1 MPEIFQMD
9 RVDRIADILYGV
21 AVAEGLIG
29 YGPLAR
35 RVGLQAN
42 FLSQPLAQVSDRA
55 AERGEPI
62 WSALVVG
69 KNTHK
74 PHEGFYALARRLRPE
89 YANLDDEVLWQK
101 ERERCYAAA
110 R

>member
-1 MPEIFQMD
+1 MD
-9 RVDRIADILYGV
+9 RVDRIADVLYGV

-29 YGPLAR
+29 YGPLGR

-42 FLSQPLAQVSDRA
+42 FLSQPLAQVSERA
-55 AERGEPI
+55 AERNEPI

-69 KNTHK
+69 KETGR
-74 PHEGFYALARRLRPE
+74 PHEGFYALARRLRSE

-101 ERERCYAAA
+101 ECERCYAAA

>member
-1 MPEIFQMD
+1 MD

-21 AVAEGLIG
+21 AVAEGLIE
-29 YGPLAR
+29 YGPLGR
-35 RVGLQAN
+35 RVGVPPH
-42 FLSQPLAQVSDRA
+42 FLSGHLARVSQRA

-69 KNTHK
+69 QGTRR
-74 PHEGFYALARRLRPE
+74 PHDGFYDLARRMRPE
-89 YANLDDEVLWQK
+89 YAELDDQVLWKK
-101 ERERCYAAA
+101 ECERCYTAA